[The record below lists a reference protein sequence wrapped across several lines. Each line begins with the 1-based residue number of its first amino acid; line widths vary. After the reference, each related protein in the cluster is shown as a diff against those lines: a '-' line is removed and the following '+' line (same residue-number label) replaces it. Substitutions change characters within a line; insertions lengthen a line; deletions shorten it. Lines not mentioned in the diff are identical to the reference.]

1 MCVQQTP
8 GQGWE
13 GRAIETD
20 RKFEALIE
28 RMGKMDEHL
37 VALVDEHWSSR
48 RAKRTSKK
56 NEEKPEKE
64 GLASMELKLV

>member
-1 MCVQQTP
+1 MCVQQTS

-37 VALVDEHWSSR
+37 VERMGKMDEHLVALVDEHWSSR
-48 RAKRTSKK
+48 RGKAGKGRFSQY
-56 NEEKPEKE
+56 
-64 GLASMELKLV
+64 GA